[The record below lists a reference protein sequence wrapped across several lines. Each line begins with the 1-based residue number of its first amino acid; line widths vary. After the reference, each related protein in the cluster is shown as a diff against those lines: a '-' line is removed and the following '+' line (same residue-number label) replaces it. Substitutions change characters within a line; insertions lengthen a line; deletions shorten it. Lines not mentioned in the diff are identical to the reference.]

1 MKAIIRIETRGYAQ
15 MREVWAS
22 LETMVERNAI
32 DGFFTLTLDG
42 EPCAQ
47 EHGRDDLLKLAAS
60 IAASEGITP

>member
-15 MREVWAS
+15 MREVWES

-42 EPCAQ
+42 E
-47 EHGRDDLLKLAAS
+47 
-60 IAASEGITP
+60 T